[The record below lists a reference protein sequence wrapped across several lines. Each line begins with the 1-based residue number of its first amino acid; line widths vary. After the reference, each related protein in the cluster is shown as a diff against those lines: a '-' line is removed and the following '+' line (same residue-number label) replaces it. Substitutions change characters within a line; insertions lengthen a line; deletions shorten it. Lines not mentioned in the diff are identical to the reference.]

1 VAAVRPETTSGG
13 TIARRSLFGS
23 PAEMDRRPEPRTRSR
38 QTKLRRGPGSLF
50 CCLVEQGYGVCGAR
64 DERPHAGQQ
73 QQLVDQLDA
82 TCRVTIRSA
91 SRSAS
96 QPRCA
101 CASLGA
107 SSFAGYVRSLKRDDG
122 NCMAEVLLRPRGVRP
137 QRPGNRV
144 SSRPPI
150 LSDAASPVA
159 VLFQTIPNFIQPG
172 PGAVVIQFS
181 SRGAT
186 CADRSNRLIPELDHN
201 STAKEH
207 DVRQLR

>member
-1 VAAVRPETTSGG
+1 VRCGKPRPAGPLSLPAAGRWS
-13 TIARRSLFGS
+13 SLGHDA
-23 PAEMDRRPEPRTRSR
+23 PT
-38 QTKLRRGPGSLF
+38 RRGKSRPVVTEAAGR
-50 CCLVEQGYGVCGAR
+50 GAYL
-64 DERPHAGQQ
+64 PA
-73 QQLVDQLDA
+73 
-82 TCRVTIRSA
+82 I
-91 SRSAS
+91 
-96 QPRCA
+96 
-101 CASLGA
+101 
-107 SSFAGYVRSLKRDDG
+107 
-122 NCMAEVLLRPRGVRP
+122 RPRGVRP

-181 SRGAT
+181 SRGTT
-186 CADRSNRLIPELDHN
+186 CANRSNRLIPELDHN